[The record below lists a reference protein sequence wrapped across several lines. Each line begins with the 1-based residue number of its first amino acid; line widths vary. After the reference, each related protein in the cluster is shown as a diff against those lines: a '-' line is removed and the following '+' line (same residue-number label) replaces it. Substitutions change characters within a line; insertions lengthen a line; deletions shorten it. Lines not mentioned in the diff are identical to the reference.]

1 MTLES
6 ILLPSNADNNSLIS
20 TTEEKVR
27 KDLRDEQTN
36 VDFKMVT
43 FSLSEKDY
51 AIDITN
57 VKEIVRASNFTF
69 VPNVLPFVV
78 GVYNLRGDI
87 IPIID
92 MKLFF
97 NMGNAGLTSDKG
109 DKKDEQND
117 EALDAKSDGNK
128 QDGVQHTAKKAIKN
142 KALKSLVIITLEDQT
157 FGIIVDNIDKVVGV
171 QKSTIRPPH
180 PLFSDVNIKYISGV
194 VESNKRLYILL
205 DIERIFSKNSSD
217 NALHAKDKPAVSQTK
232 AVVDTPV
239 SQHEGNARE
248 ASTSGGANEKAASGD
263 DESHPAAEA
272 SVPPPQVV
280 APPPAP
286 VAQPKKSAKDLQAS
300 LEAKVLGAKKVA
312 EQKAQAVT
320 EEKPKE
326 PPAVKVSAPAIA
338 PKEVQP
344 PAPASSEEVIDP
356 TTDSDWQ
363 PLLDSLKKFATFNV
377 SNVNDAWV
385 KFRFNEWK
393 KAHGSVKLTNA
404 KDAATF
410 LQSFWS
416 PCSNTWWTKEYADA
430 VFAVLP
436 DISAT
441 QVVAWNP
448 GCGGGPESFCLTCV
462 LTKRYPSSKIR
473 VYAQDKDLLAVSNA
487 PMIDVPDALSSGWL
501 AEYLSKT
508 AKGKTTFTKAI
519 KDSIMFEYHDCL
531 NTNMLPMCDIVFGR
545 DIVSLIDNEQ
555 QETVLN
561 DFNEKLKNNG
571 VLFIGENEDLQ
582 DMSQFIE
589 STVGEITIY
598 NKQ

>member
-6 ILLPSNADNNSLIS
+6 ILLPSNADNSLIS

-27 KDLRDEQTN
+27 NDLRDEQTN
-36 VDFKMVT
+36 IDFKMVT

-97 NMGNAGLTSDKG
+97 NMGNSSTVTEKTLSDVKVQASANVSTAEEKNTEG
-109 DKKDEQND
+109 EKKEG
-117 EALDAKSDGNK
+117 APA
-128 QDGVQHTAKKAIKN
+128 AKKSQKSL
-142 KALKSLVIITLEDQT
+142 LKSLVIITLEDQT
-157 FGIIVDNIDKVVGV
+157 FGIIVDSIDKVVGV

-217 NALHAKDKPAVSQTK
+217 NALRPKDKPAAAPSK

-239 SQHEGNARE
+239 TQHEGNARE
-248 ASTSGGANEKAASGD
+248 AGTPGSDASKSAGTD
-263 DESHPAAEA
+263 EESHPA
-272 SVPPPQVV
+272 PPPPPVA
-280 APPPAP
+280 APPKPA
-286 VAQPKKSAKDLQAS
+286 APKKSAKDLQRA
-300 LEAKVLGAKKVA
+300 LEEKVLGPKAKNESETESAPPPPPKKV
-312 EQKAQAVT
+312 EVPPVEKA
-320 EEKPKE
+320 
-326 PPAVKVSAPAIA
+326 
-338 PKEVQP
+338 P
-344 PAPASSEEVIDP
+344 PAPSVSEAVAESEGVDP
-356 TTDSDWQ
+356 TSD
-363 PLLDSLKKFATFNV
+363 PLWPPLIESLKKFSDFSV
-377 SNVNDAWV
+377 SSANEAWV
-385 KFRFNEWK
+385 KFRFGEWK
-393 KAHGSVKLTNA
+393 KAHGGVEITSEGMA
-404 KDAATF
+404 KDF
-410 LQSFWS
+410 LSSFWS
-416 PCSNTWWTKEYADA
+416 PDTGTWWTKEYAEA
-430 VFAVLP
+430 VYNVLP
-436 DISAT
+436 DISGA
-441 QVVAWNP
+441 QIVAWNP
-448 GCGGGPESFCLTCV
+448 GCGGGPESFCLACV

-487 PMIDVPDALSSGWL
+487 PMVDLPSDLSSSWL
-501 AEYLSKT
+501 SDYLSKT
-508 AKGKTTFTKAI
+508 AKGKLTFNKSV

-531 NTNMLPMCDIVFGR
+531 HTNMLAMCDIIFAR
-545 DIVSLIDNEQ
+545 DLVSVIDSEQ
-555 QETVLN
+555 QENVLS

-571 VLFIGENEDLQ
+571 VLFIGENEDLE

-589 STVGEITIY
+589 STVGELTIY
-598 NKQ
+598 KKQ